1 MVSRPG
7 PVKAQHKENA
17 MTDLVPAG
25 RYYAETNHSSV
36 TWRIKHYGLAWY
48 TGRFAKFGAVLDF
61 DPANV
66 TGMRLD
72 AHVELTSVRTDFDG
86 PTDWDSDLANREDLL
101 DAARNPVAR
110 FVSTAIKSTGEA
122 SADVVGDLTLRGV
135 TCPITLQTTY
145 NGGLLKDQFDRTLVG
160 FSSNGLLRRSEFG
173 LTYFLGALLPD
184 EIQLIIEAELVR
196 ES

>member
-1 MVSRPG
+1 
-7 PVKAQHKENA
+7 

-25 RYYAETNHSSV
+25 RYHAETNHSSV

-48 TGRFAKFGAVLDF
+48 TGRFTKFGAVLDF
-61 DPANV
+61 DPDNV
-66 TGMRLD
+66 TGMQLD

-86 PTDWDSDLANREDLL
+86 PTDWDGDLANREDLL
-101 DAARNPVAR
+101 DAARYPVAR
-110 FVSTAIKSTGEA
+110 FVSTAIKPTGDTT
-122 SADVVGDLTLRGV
+122 ADVTGDLTLRGV
-135 TCPITLQTTY
+135 TRPIILGTTY

-160 FSSNGLLRRSEFG
+160 FSANGFRHRSEFG

-184 EIQLIIEAELVR
+184 EVQLIIEAELVR

>member
-1 MVSRPG
+1 MS
-7 PVKAQHKENA
+7 
-17 MTDLVPAG
+17 DLVPAG
-25 RYYAETNHSSV
+25 RYNAETNHSSV

-61 DPANV
+61 DPDNI

-86 PTDWDSDLANREDLL
+86 PTDWDDDLANREDLL
-101 DAARNPVAR
+101 DAARHPVAR
-110 FVSTAIKSTGEA
+110 FVSTAIELTGDMT
-122 SADVVGDLTLRGV
+122 ADVNGDLTLRGV
-135 TCPITLQTTY
+135 TRPIVLATTY
-145 NGGLLKDQFDRTLVG
+145 NGGLLKDQFDRTLIG
-160 FSSNGLLRRSEFG
+160 FSATGILRRSEFE

-184 EIQLIIEAELVR
+184 EVQLIIEAELVR